1 MLAYKVNYCRQIPRI
16 LVARCQ
22 VVRNSTS
29 KNLLKIKE
37 ITEVRT
43 YSRQLSNKNLKNHVY
58 FKGMVFDNGLKVLLV
73 SDKTSD
79 KAAAAMGK
87 SQVIRIYFLK

>member
-1 MLAYKVNYCRQIPRI
+1 
-16 LVARCQ
+16 
-22 VVRNSTS
+22 
-29 KNLLKIKE
+29 
-37 ITEVRT
+37 
-43 YSRQLSNKNLKNHVY
+43 
-58 FKGMVFDNGLKVLLV
+58 MVFDNGLKVLLV